1 MSKANLKRG
10 FLVLDISGTPL
21 RVRKT
26 PGLSNMAGVGRLPDG
41 AAIELIDAW
50 DVYDDEARSCG
61 EEPKNFP
68 AATQTLHSTRA
79 LAINI

>member
-50 DVYDDEARSCG
+50 DVYDDEAYGHAGKSPRISQ
-61 EEPKNFP
+61 P
-68 AATQTLHSTRA
+68 LHRHYIVLA
-79 LAINI
+79 LSL